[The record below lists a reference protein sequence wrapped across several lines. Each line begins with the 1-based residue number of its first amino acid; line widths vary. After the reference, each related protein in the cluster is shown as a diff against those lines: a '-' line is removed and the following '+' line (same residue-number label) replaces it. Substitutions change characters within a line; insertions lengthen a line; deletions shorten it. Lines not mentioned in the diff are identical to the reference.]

1 MKREF
6 VKEFISILTEN
17 YKNLVS
23 SKLVRRSEGVPLVE
37 LAVLKIKMMVHVNF
51 IDRIAHKLMIGE
63 IQQRDL
69 TEIDQMLKMEFDD
82 TWQSY
87 YSGLSRTNHY
97 SFNLFWDQLLEY
109 HKVSDS
115 QRPHYIN
122 AKIQI
127 CILWQVLNQLYPTGD
142 ANSVEF
148 YNLHPDQ
155 YEDNLPVINCS
166 SDLLDRILGVITS
179 EYYIPVSF
187 DWKDSDEPAVFEMEL
202 KNRND
207 SLKGNTRQLG
217 KKIMK
222 YGDKTLGDV
231 WTDYTISHTIH
242 KVAVEKSLFLHQIQL
257 DLAHS
262 IAKFSLTQN
271 RIIEGLC
278 RREDFQGNT
287 WDDAELSLRDQQELT
302 RLRERV
308 NTFAEL
314 SLSQQKTIESLSA
327 VIHTT
332 TTENADQAQTIGKY
346 IERDLNSE
354 KAYSN
359 NKTERARELIGELLR
374 ETPIIIPTLK
384 QKQEFLDCRWI
395 ISCTKTEKS
404 RIVPSIEKAIRIWM
418 EACQTQELGF
428 WASSVLINGLYLLLD
443 GELVKGKE
451 ADPNI
456 KRKVD
461 NAFSR
466 SCFYKSEREL
476 VKEAISSINN

>member
-155 YEDNLPVINCS
+155 
-166 SDLLDRILGVITS
+166 
-179 EYYIPVSF
+179 
-187 DWKDSDEPAVFEMEL
+187 
-202 KNRND
+202 
-207 SLKGNTRQLG
+207 
-217 KKIMK
+217 
-222 YGDKTLGDV
+222 
-231 WTDYTISHTIH
+231 
-242 KVAVEKSLFLHQIQL
+242 
-257 DLAHS
+257 
-262 IAKFSLTQN
+262 
-271 RIIEGLC
+271 
-278 RREDFQGNT
+278 
-287 WDDAELSLRDQQELT
+287 
-302 RLRERV
+302 
-308 NTFAEL
+308 
-314 SLSQQKTIESLSA
+314 
-327 VIHTT
+327 
-332 TTENADQAQTIGKY
+332 
-346 IERDLNSE
+346 
-354 KAYSN
+354 
-359 NKTERARELIGELLR
+359 
-374 ETPIIIPTLK
+374 
-384 QKQEFLDCRWI
+384 
-395 ISCTKTEKS
+395 
-404 RIVPSIEKAIRIWM
+404 
-418 EACQTQELGF
+418 
-428 WASSVLINGLYLLLD
+428 
-443 GELVKGKE
+443 
-451 ADPNI
+451 
-456 KRKVD
+456 
-461 NAFSR
+461 
-466 SCFYKSEREL
+466 
-476 VKEAISSINN
+476 